1 MARRVSETRKS
12 SFTAAHQNKEM
23 FKHEG
28 HNSSKL
34 FSQPHSLL
42 HEQHEQKPTAK
53 VSNQLHQTNI
63 LTSKTDQ
70 SRKWTHPS
78 AAAAKTIAKKCYNYG
93 FLLML
98 LLGGSLSSNDLV
110 LLARLVCM
118 FLFRTIHLFI
128 VGYFPP
134 TDTSSPSSFS
144 P

>member
-98 LLGGSLSSNDLV
+98 LLGSI
-110 LLARLVCM
+110 
-118 FLFRTIHLFI
+118 LFGYTQAKKECEGIIMGNCFI
-128 VGYFPP
+128 FYPF
-134 TDTSSPSSFS
+134 FFIF
-144 P
+144 